1 MIGRL
6 SMCNYLI
13 IVDQNQL
20 PNFPV
25 IRSYIMA
32 DKDIFESK
40 LGSLK
45 GKVVHRS
52 GTAVTYSKKK
62 KPPEIMEQYREL
74 TIVMYTTFFEK
85 LHFLM
90 TIYHG
95 IKFGTYEY
103 LTNRKQETVPGQLNR
118 VKHIYS
124 RQVFSID
131 YFSEVL

>member
-1 MIGRL
+1 
-6 SMCNYLI
+6 MCNYLI

-32 DKDIFESK
+32 DKDIFESN

-74 TIVMYTTFFEK
+74 TIVMYTTFLK
-85 LHFLM
+85 NY
-90 TIYHG
+90 T
-95 IKFGTYEY
+95 
-103 LTNRKQETVPGQLNR
+103 
-118 VKHIYS
+118 S
-124 RQVFSID
+124 
-131 YFSEVL
+131 